1 MDAPAP
7 WERQPGEPAR
17 AYAAFT
23 IYRDLPPAE
32 RSIRAVA
39 ERLGGHRSEKGRRST
54 RPLERWST
62 RWRWVERAA
71 AFDAELDRRRREA
84 MLKEARETQE
94 RHLRMARAM
103 LTIVARRLQ
112 QIDPAELTPKDAAR
126 WVQVAAELERLALE
140 QPTAVLEHR
149 GTPAEQWVNAIL
161 EVWRRRQAG
170 GEGGNGA
177 GGSA

>member
-1 MDAPAP
+1 
-7 WERQPGEPAR
+7 
-17 AYAAFT
+17 
-23 IYRDLPPAE
+23 
-32 RSIRAVA
+32 
-39 ERLGGHRSEKGRRST
+39 
-54 RPLERWST
+54 
-62 RWRWVERAA
+62 
-71 AFDAELDRRRREA
+71 

-149 GTPAEQWVNAIL
+149 GTPAEQWINAIL

-170 GEGGNGA
+170 GEGGSGA
-177 GGSA
+177 DRSA